1 MATRSSVGPAT
12 GTGGATT
19 ASATVGCGALLS
31 CSSGLDGG
39 EAGTGGRGRPVIAVA
54 GKCHGSH
61 RYLPDNICLLTRDTR

>member
-1 MATRSSVGPAT
+1 MATSSSVGPAT
-12 GTGGATT
+12 GTGVAATST
-19 ASATVGCGALLS
+19 MVGCRTLLS